1 MPTCFVNQCLKK
13 EKISEGI
20 GKKEKKKVGN
30 ISIFECFDHPV
41 LLYLLLHFFI
51 IYIANILRS

>member
-1 MPTCFVNQCLKK
+1 MPTCFANQCLKTK
-13 EKISEGI
+13 KISEGI

-41 LLYLLLHFFI
+41 LLYLLLHF
-51 IYIANILRS
+51 L

>member
-1 MPTCFVNQCLKK
+1 MPTCFANQCLKK
-13 EKISEGI
+13 EKI